1 MGARTRGIA
10 NNILSDGLDA
20 TDGLSGTLSS
30 SNITNASV
38 TNVTSTP
45 SIGGGFDKVASDP
58 PSPTEGDIWF
68 NTTSNS
74 VKGYV
79 YRNVPSSFST
89 GGNLPVGRGDTAGA
103 GTKTAGLLICGYN
116 PTNTTTCNEYTSSTW
131 TSAGSTSNARYYHGG
146 TGTQTAAVTG
156 SWWTGGGIGNGTEEY
171 NGSSWSGAPSQS
183 TGRLFYTMGGTQTA
197 SYIAGGD
204 ARPSEPVT
212 NKTEE
217 YNGSSWTSG
226 ANLPGAQN
234 NRTNLGVTTA
244 GMSVSSSPH
253 PSGNPGVLFYDGTT
267 WTSSPATLA
276 NPGNSNRGAGT
287 QTNAIMA
294 TGPSNS
300 TQKWDGTSWA
310 VDATYSTTGGRTTA
324 NQDGDATVLMSG
336 SGPVGYFGDTEEYEP
351 GTVGVLVS
359 TLG

>member
-20 TDGLSGTLSS
+20 TDGLSGALSS

-45 SIGGGFDKVASDP
+45 SIGGGFEKVASDP
-58 PSPTEGDIWF
+58 PSPTEGDIWY

-79 YRNVPSSFST
+79 YRNVPPSFST
-89 GGNLPVGRGDTAGA
+89 GGTLPVGRGDTAGA

-116 PTNTTTCNEYTSSTW
+116 PTNTNTCNEYTSSTW

-156 SWWTGGGIGNGTEEY
+156 SWWTGGAIGNGTEEY
-171 NGSSWSGAPSQS
+171 NGSSWSSAPSQS

-226 ANLPGAQN
+226 GNLPAAVASRANIGP
-234 NRTNLGVTTA
+234 TTA
-244 GMSVSSSPH
+244 GMSLGPEGH
-253 PSGNPGVLFYDGTT
+253 PSGNPSVLLYDGTT
-267 WTSSPATLA
+267 WTSASGTMIEAART
-276 NPGNSNRGAGT
+276 NRAAGT
-287 QTNAIMA
+287 QTDAFSA
-294 TGPSNS
+294 SGPNS
-300 TQKWDGTSWA
+300 TERWDGTSWCA
-310 VDATYSTTGGRTTA
+310 DASYSTTGGRTTA
-324 NQDGDATVLMSG
+324 NQDGGATVLMSG
-336 SGPVGYFGDTEEYEP
+336 SGPAGYFGDTEEYEP
-351 GTVGVLVS
+351 GSVGVLVS